1 MTDLISFGIV
11 GSGWRT
17 EFYMR
22 IAQALPTKFRV
33 SGVVM
38 RDENKG
44 LDFEAKWRVPTFR
57 TVEALL
63 EQTVFSFIVLSLPW
77 EQLPIYIEKLV
88 KLDVPVL
95 SETPPA
101 PTMEALNILYQ
112 TVGANARVQVAEQL
126 ALQPLHAARLE
137 IANSGLLGQVTQ
149 AQISV
154 AHGYHGI
161 SLIRKFLGVNFEN
174 ASIHGFSF
182 SSPITEGAGRY
193 GGPEQDKIVN
203 SQQTIATLDFE
214 GRLGIFDFTG
224 DQYFSWIRSPRV
236 LVRGDKGEIMN
247 TQLKYLADFRTPIE
261 LELRRVNAGESS
273 NLEGYYHKGYL
284 AGERWIYRN
293 PFTPGSLSDDEI
305 AIATCLEKMASYV
318 KGGESFYSLAEASQ
332 DHYLGMMIDLAVKTR
347 EIIKTTKQAWAN

>member
-1 MTDLISFGIV
+1 MTNLISFAIV

-22 IAQALPTKFRV
+22 IALALPKRFQV

-44 LDFEAKWRVPTFR
+44 RDFEAQWKVPTFR
-57 TVEALL
+57 TLDALL
-63 EQTVFSFIVLSLPW
+63 EQTTFSFIVLSLPW
-77 EQLPIYIEKLV
+77 EQLPIHIEKLA

-101 PTMEALNILYQ
+101 PTVEALNNLYQ
-112 TVGANARVQVAEQL
+112 TVGPDARVQVAEQL

-137 IANSGLLGQVTQ
+137 IANSGLLGTVTQ

-161 SLIRKFLGVNFEN
+161 SLIRKFLGITFEN
-174 ASIHGFSF
+174 ACVRGFNF
-182 SSPITEGAGRY
+182 SSPITEGPGRY
-193 GGPEQDKIVN
+193 GGPEEEKLIT
-203 SQQTIATLDFE
+203 SKQTIASLDFD
-214 GRLGIFDFTG
+214 GKLAIFDFTG

-247 TQLKYLADFRTPIE
+247 SQLKYLQDYKTPIE
-261 LELRRVNAGESS
+261 LDLRRVNAGESS

-284 AGERWIYRN
+284 AGERWVYRN
-293 PFTPGSLSDDEI
+293 PFAPGSLSDDEI
-305 AIATCLEKMASYV
+305 AIATCLEKMDAYAN
-318 KGGESFYSLAEASQ
+318 GGPSFYSLAEASQ
-332 DHYLGMMIDLAVKTR
+332 DHYLGMMIDLAVETR
-347 EIIKTTKQAWAN
+347 EVIKTTNQAWA